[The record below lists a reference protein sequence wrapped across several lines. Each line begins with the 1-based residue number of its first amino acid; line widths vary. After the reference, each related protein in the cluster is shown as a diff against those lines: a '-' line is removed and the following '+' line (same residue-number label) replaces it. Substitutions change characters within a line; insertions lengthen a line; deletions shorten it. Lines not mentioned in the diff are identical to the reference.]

1 MGDATTCRRCSE
13 CVGHEHHWIENDRFC
28 EPGDPEFA
36 CKHCDAA
43 CVAVDDERGFSE
55 PSGIVCAQPAIC
67 DGCDW
72 YVRDCECDDGELDD
86 GRDTS
91 SEEDHQCI
99 RDDSTD
105 CDCPSCADA
114 EDRFWAEQGEDAP

>member
-1 MGDATTCRRCSE
+1 MPTDRKPTLGEDVRCSE
-13 CVGHEHHWIENDRFC
+13 CVGQEHHWIENDRFC

-72 YVRDCECDDGELDD
+72 
-86 GRDTS
+86 
-91 SEEDHQCI
+91 
-99 RDDSTD
+99 D